1 MNFRKLTPYFSLL
14 RPKLW
19 VKNVFVLFPLL
30 FSQEWHQS
38 EKLLFAAVAFF
49 LFILASSS
57 TYVLNDL
64 LDAPFDR
71 LHPDKKHRPIA
82 SRKILPENAFVL
94 WIVLLIITVF
104 GSFFVSWHFL
114 VVVLMYLFLSIAYSL
129 YFKRII
135 FLDVMFVALGFVF
148 RLLAGGI
155 ATSIMVTDWIIVLTF
170 LFTMFIALSKRRQE
184 LQSLEGHS
192 SRTRSVLSCYTID
205 LIDQLNGIV
214 VPIVIMSYI
223 VYTFSQRNNNPFFI
237 ATIPLVMYA
246 FFRYLYL
253 LKKTDFASASE
264 DHLGDA
270 QLLILW
276 GLWMVL
282 VMIGLGGL

>member
-1 MNFRKLTPYFSLL
+1 MKLRNLKPYFSLL

-30 FSQEWHQS
+30 FSEAWYQPQ
-38 EKLLFAAVAFF
+38 KLLMAGAAFL

-82 SRKILPENAFVL
+82 SRKILPENAFAL
-94 WIVLLIITVF
+94 WIFLVALTIF
-104 GSFFVSWHFL
+104 GSFFVSAHFL
-114 VVVLMYLFLSIAYSL
+114 VMVVMYLFLSIAYSL

-155 ATSIMVTDWIIVLTF
+155 ATQIMLTDWIIVLTF

-184 LQSLEGHS
+184 LRSLEAHS

-205 LIDQLNGIV
+205 LIDQLIGIL

-223 VYTFSQRNNNPFFI
+223 VYTFSQRNNNPYFI
-237 ATIPLVMYA
+237 ATIPLVIYA

-253 LKKTDFASASE
+253 LRRSDYGAASE

-282 VMIGLGGL
+282 VMVGLGGL